1 MIRTRY
7 AAASAAGLLPAIGI
21 AVLIAIALSAGLSGY
36 VVHRWNKGTAAIA
49 EAKQLKIDREAD
61 RKFIADLKV
70 TAQKLRQ
77 HGVDQALAYQ
87 QATERMDAIAAKLEQ
102 QREANRQFAT
112 LQQQSL
118 DALAA
123 ARPDLRDMR
132 LGDDFLQ
139 HWNRSNQGRSA
150 EGQRGPAAAPAER
163 AGKPANP
170 VPRAAAS
177 DKQRTSGAP
186 GESRRSDRAVSGLQR
201 PWRLSGAV
209 DRRVA
214 GHRLGLVLQGGQGHG
229 AQSYDVPA
237 TGALRGAGLAR
248 LSSSDAG
255 GGR

>member
-1 MIRTRY
+1 MIRSRY

-36 VVHRWNKGTAAIA
+36 VVNRWNKGTAAIA
-49 EAKQLKIDREAD
+49 EAKQLKAEREAD
-61 RKFIADLKV
+61 RKFIAELKD

-77 HGVDQALAYQ
+77 HGVDSALAYQ

-150 EGQRGPAAAPAER
+150 EGQRAPAAAPAER

-186 GESRRSDRAVSGLQR
+186 GESRRSDRAVPGLQR
-201 PWRLSGAV
+201 PWRLPGAV

-229 AQSYDVPA
+229 TQSREVPA
-237 TGALRGAGLAR
+237 VVHRSGSAVAVLRFR
-248 LSSSDAG
+248 DVG
-255 GGR
+255 GGA